1 MRIFIKEENGVAIV
15 EATFLLPICFIA
27 IIALYYA
34 SIFLCQKANLQAN
47 LQTTIIYYKNAETD
61 SFITAEPA
69 MNIAKNGNDVSSEGS
84 RYEISHKLFPYRFFG
99 MNLNRDDF
107 ETMFR
112 SISGYMFF
120 DTGENVELS
129 VEKENY
135 IVYKKIKATATQVVK
150 PAISLSMVGVPDSL
164 TISAACEVAVQDSD
178 EFIRNTD
185 FVIDI
190 VSETEVGKK
199 IGGML
204 DKVSE
209 YYNRFKEIFGV

>member
-1 MRIFIKEENGVAIV
+1 MKDFIKEEKGVAIV

-27 IIALYYA
+27 IIAMYYA

-47 LQTTIIYYKNAETD
+47 LQTTLIYYKNAETD
-61 SFITAEPA
+61 SFITAESA

-84 RYEISHKLFPYRFFG
+84 VYEVSGKLFPYRFFG
-99 MNLNRDDF
+99 MNLNEKDF

-129 VEKENY
+129 VEKDNY
-135 IVYKKIKATATQVVK
+135 IVYKRIRATATQEVK
-150 PAISLSMVGVPDSL
+150 PAISLSMVGIPDSL
-164 TISAACEVAVQDSD
+164 IISAACEVAVQDND

-185 FVIDI
+185 FIIDM
-190 VSETEVGKK
+190 VSETVVGEK
-199 IGGML
+199 IISVI
-204 DKVSE
+204 DNVSE
-209 YYNRFKEIFGV
+209 YYDKFKDTFGV